1 MAHIFT
7 FFRVGG
13 FDQVS
18 LATAADL
25 AAIGELDRK
34 LWAALA
40 CPVQGLE
47 FDERTLQLID
57 TDGDG
62 RVRAPEIVAAVQW
75 CAGRLTDLG
84 MIIAGRPRLS
94 LASIKDGPAMVACAR
109 RILAA
114 AGKPDLADIGLDE
127 IAAAAGDLA

>member
-1 MAHIFT
+1 MPHAFT

-13 FDQVS
+13 FDQVR

-25 AAIGELDRK
+25 AAIDQLDRK

-47 FDERTLQLID
+47 FDERTLALID

-62 RVRAPEIVAAVQW
+62 RVRAPEVVAAVGW
-75 CAGRLTDLG
+75 CQQRLVDLAAIVPG
-84 MIIAGRPRLS
+84 APRL
-94 LASIKDGPAMVACAR
+94 P
-109 RILAA
+109 LAA
-114 AGKPDLADIGLDE
+114 
-127 IAAAAGDLA
+127 IATTAP